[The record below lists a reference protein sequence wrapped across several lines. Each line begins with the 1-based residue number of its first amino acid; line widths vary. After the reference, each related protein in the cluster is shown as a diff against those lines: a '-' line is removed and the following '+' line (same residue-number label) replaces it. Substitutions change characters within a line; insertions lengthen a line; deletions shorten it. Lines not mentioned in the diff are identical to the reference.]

1 VGRLWHETGYR
12 SPDASGVSV
21 ETWRIAR
28 SPTGGMAGVEIS
40 DEARADSQMTARS
53 DHTNTSGPQPRIR
66 VLVNPNSGAKAGIPT
81 NTAAEEEVRAVVEQH
96 FPGLGEDLIITESED
111 AAIATTR
118 DAVARGYDVVVAA
131 GGDGTV
137 GTVACE
143 LLGKETALGIL
154 PLGSVMNV
162 ARMLAIPRDLEGAAA
177 IIATGDVRTI
187 DVGEAKGQIFFEG
200 GSVGLNAAVFR
211 EAQQADSGSGRYR
224 ALAAALWVLL
234 RYRPPRMVLYL
245 DDRVLTTRALAVA
258 VANGPYAGLGFT
270 VAPDAAIDDGKFD
283 VVIFSR
289 FSRTELIRHFVSI
302 AFGRRR
308 YSAKTATY
316 RSARVRIEGVHPLP
330 CRADGHD
337 LGSTPVEYVVR
348 PGTLRVIAPR
358 CAT

>member
-1 VGRLWHETGYR
+1 
-12 SPDASGVSV
+12 
-21 ETWRIAR
+21 
-28 SPTGGMAGVEIS
+28 MA
-40 DEARADSQMTARS
+40 ARS
-53 DHTNTSGPQPRIR
+53 DESSMAGAEPRIR
-66 VLVNPNSGAKAGIPT
+66 VVVNPNSGAKAGIPT
-81 NTAAEEEVRAVVEQH
+81 NTATEVEVRLAVEQH
-96 FPGLGEDLIITESED
+96 FPGLGEEIVITESEEE
-111 AAIATTR
+111 AIAATR
-118 DAVARGYDVVVAA
+118 DAVANRYDVVIAA

-162 ARMLAIPRDLEGAAA
+162 ARMLDIPRDLEGAAA
-177 IIATGDVRTI
+177 IIATGEVRTI

-211 EAQQADSGSGRYR
+211 EAQQADSDSGRYR
-224 ALAAALWVLL
+224 ALWAALWVLL
-234 RYRPPRMVLYL
+234 RYRPPRMVLHL
-245 DDRVLTTRALAVA
+245 EDRVLTTRALAVA
-258 VANGPYAGLGFT
+258 VANGPYSGLGFT
-270 VAPDAAIDDGKFD
+270 VAPDAPIDDGQFD

-316 RSARVRIEGVHPLP
+316 RTSRVRIEGVHPLP

-348 PGTLRVIAPR
+348 PGALRVVVPSR
-358 CAT
+358 NHGD